1 MRPPPPDAG
10 TATVVVR
17 RLSDGAECV
26 IDQSE
31 MDTTRYALV
40 RAVVPSA
47 GTDTL
52 EAELDRRVRRK
63 ATP

>member
-1 MRPPPPDAG
+1 MTPPDAE
-10 TATVVVR
+10 TETVTVR
-17 RLSDGAECV
+17 RLVDGVECV
-26 IDQSE
+26 IE
-31 MDTTRYALV
+31 KAAMDPMQYTLV

>member
-1 MRPPPPDAG
+1 
-10 TATVVVR
+10 
-17 RLSDGAECV
+17 
-26 IDQSE
+26 
-31 MDTTRYALV
+31 LV

>member
-1 MRPPPPDAG
+1 MTPPDAE
-10 TATVVVR
+10 TETVTVR
-17 RLSDGAECV
+17 RLVDGGECV
-26 IDQSE
+26 IE
-31 MDTTRYALV
+31 KAAMDPMQYTLV